1 MRPTKLPWVKVLLA
15 TMPFEW
21 RCEASDRRPLVF
33 SFFRP
38 WLRRCW
44 FSRQIVACFTVCMLV
59 VAGSALAPAQEPAEA
74 VAGAVSARALMA
86 ARGATARRARPRRR
100 RGCFRGVVMGGRGS
114 FRGGGAGGVG
124 PRAGG

>member
-1 MRPTKLPWVKVLLA
+1 MRPTKLPWAKVLLA

-21 RCEASDRRPLVF
+21 RCDASDRRPLVF

-38 WLRRCW
+38 CLRRCW
-44 FSRQIVACFTVCMLV
+44 FSRQIVACLTVFMLV
-59 VAGSALAPAQEPAEA
+59 VAGLALAPAQEPAEA

-100 RGCFRGVVMGGRGS
+100 RGCFRALVMGSELPSGRADGGS
-114 FRGGGAGGVG
+114 DHVIGSS
-124 PRAGG
+124 